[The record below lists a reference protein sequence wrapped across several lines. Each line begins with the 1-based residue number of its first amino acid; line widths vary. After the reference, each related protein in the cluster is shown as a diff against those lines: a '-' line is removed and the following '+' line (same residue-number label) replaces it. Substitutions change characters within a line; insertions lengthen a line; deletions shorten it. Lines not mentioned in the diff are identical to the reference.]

1 MISRKIVAILG
12 LSIFCFTSLSA
23 QKFTAFV
30 NKNKVALNETF
41 QVSFKLEGAQPQ
53 EIDYPSFADFTVLGG
68 PNTSSS
74 MQFVNGQMSQ
84 SVSYSFY
91 LRPKKQGK
99 LTISS
104 ATVKVN
110 NNEMTSEPLTVEV
123 VASQDN
129 SQSGNGNSQ
138 TQGKNQALEEQLRE
152 SVFMKALVSKRNVY
166 VGEQLTVTYKLYER
180 VRTMNLTPDE
190 PPKYEGFWVENI
202 ELKGA
207 MPQNE
212 VIDGVQY
219 QTLVIKKDIIIP
231 QRAGALTIDPMTLS
245 CIVQVQTQPKRRR
258 SIFDSFFNNYENYKY
273 TFANN
278 AVKIN
283 VKPLPDAG
291 KPADFS
297 GLVGDFNLDVEM
309 DKSET
314 ETGDPVTFRVKYSGR
329 GNIKSV
335 KEPMLDFPPDFDV
348 FDPKIDEAV
357 SKSGSTLSGR
367 RNFDYLIVP
376 RNPGEYKLPSVSFS
390 YFDIERGEYIT
401 RNSPEYTLRVT
412 GEPEQASVNAINMSK
427 EDIELIGEDIRFIK
441 TGDGNLGEKGNAFA
455 GSLPFY
461 GLYLTPF
468 LLLMFLFIMKK
479 RQDSADSDVAGT
491 RRKKATKMARKRL
504 SVAEKYISDKNE
516 KGFYDEVAR
525 AIWGYL
531 GDKLTMAQS
540 NLSRENVGKEIMAK
554 GGDEA
559 SVKRVIDLLDT
570 CEMALFAP
578 SAAPGGMQGTYDE
591 ALGLISDLEEIL
603 A

>member
-1 MISRKIVAILG
+1 MILRKHIFILG
-12 LSIFCFTSLSA
+12 LLVFCLSSLSA
-23 QKFTAFV
+23 QKFTSFV
-30 NKNKVALNETF
+30 NKNKIALNETF
-41 QVSFKLEGAQPQ
+41 QVTFKLEGAQSQ
-53 EIDYPSFADFTVLGG
+53 DIDYPSFADFTVLGG

-99 LTISS
+99 LTINS

-110 NNEMTSEPLTVEV
+110 NKELTSKPLTVEV
-123 VASQDN
+123 VAARDN
-129 SQSGNGNSQ
+129 PQAGNGNSQ
-138 TQGKNQALEEQLRE
+138 RQGKNKDLEQQLKE
-152 SVFMKALVSKRNVY
+152 NIFMRALVSKRNVY

-207 MPQNE
+207 MPKNE

-219 QTLVIKKDIIIP
+219 QTLIIKKDIIIP
-231 QRAGALTIDPMTLS
+231 QRAGTLTIDPMTLS
-245 CIVQVQTQPKRRR
+245 CVVQVQTQPRRRR

-278 AVKIN
+278 PVKIN
-283 VKPLPDAG
+283 VESLPSAG
-291 KPADFS
+291 RPADFS
-297 GLVGDFNLDVEM
+297 GLVGDFELDVEL
-309 DKSET
+309 DKLET
-314 ETGDPVTFRVKYSGR
+314 ETGDPVTFRIKYSGK

-348 FDPKIDEAV
+348 FDPKVDESV
-357 SKSGSTLSGR
+357 SKSGGALSGR

-376 RNPGEYKLPSVSFS
+376 RNPGEYKLPSINFS

-401 RNSPEYTLRVT
+401 RNSPEYTLTVT

-441 TGDGNLGEKGNAFA
+441 TGEGNLDETGKSFA
-455 GSLPFY
+455 GSAPFY
-461 GLYLTPF
+461 GLYITPF
-468 LLLMFLFIMKK
+468 LLLLFLFIMKQ
-479 RQDSADSDVAGT
+479 RQDSALSDVAGT

-516 KGFYDEVAR
+516 KGFYDEVVR

-540 NLSRENVGKEIMAK
+540 NLSRENVGKEMIAK
-554 GGDEA
+554 GSDEG
-559 SVKRVIDLLDT
+559 SVQRVIDLLDT

-591 ALGLISDLEEIL
+591 AVSLISDLEEKL
-603 A
+603 T